1 MVAER
6 KVIDIEDVSEVAALT
21 RELDEH
27 PEGLI
32 LRRDGRQIA
41 VLSTL
46 SDASAVHGEAGP
58 RWKTMTPKERETFRS
73 LAGAWAGTVD
83 FKALDAEREES
94 RRFNIEQAEKRHGER
109 WGAEG

>member
-6 KVIDIEDVSEVAALT
+6 KVIDIEDIPEVAALT

-46 SDASAVHGEAGP
+46 SDASTAHGDAGP
-58 RWKTMTPKERETFRS
+58 RWKTMTPEEREAFRS
-73 LAGAWAGTVD
+73 LAGAWVGTVD
-83 FKALDAEREES
+83 FNALDAEREES
-94 RRFNIEQAEKRHGER
+94 RRFNIEQAKKRHIER
-109 WGAEG
+109 WGVEG